1 MALASSIKSPKASRS
16 PTSRRRILLSFGVAR
31 AATLNAHR
39 IYIGVNAL
47 DYSGYRD
54 CRPDYI
60 QATQEVFR
68 LGTKQ
73 GRESE
78 AISISTPLIEL
89 NNTEIIKLGN
99 NWRVPSEKT
108 WSCYPDG

>member
-1 MALASSIKSPKASRS
+1 LQDSQTLFGDRTLDQMSESIPITYVPDRQ
-16 PTSRRRILLSFGVAR
+16 RIFLSFGLAR
-31 AATLNAHR
+31 AETLNADR

-68 LGTKQ
+68 LGTQQ
-73 GRESE
+73 GREGDSL
-78 AISISTPLIEL
+78 SILTPLIEL
-89 NNTEIIKLGN
+89 KKTEIIKLGN
-99 NWRVPSEKT
+99 N
-108 WSCYPDG
+108 